1 MKNNE
6 NIKSKHTFTVENK
19 RFFPVCVDN
28 FFNDPELIRNFGLSL
43 NKKPD
48 KLGKWPGVRSKPL
61 HEIDINL
68 NNYILLKIFSVYFD
82 LNFHNINWKN
92 SVCYFQE
99 IKKYSKNKNDLKNVG
114 WIHQDNAD
122 LAGLIYLNPNASLD
136 TGTSLYN
143 LKSEK
148 PFLSLKKQMETLSLE
163 KEKFYLGKKIT
174 KNKYNLSL
182 MKNNNMFYEKIRFN
196 NIFNRLIVYDGSE
209 FHKANNFYIENQNRL
224 SLVFFVGNLTL
235 NGYWPYQKIK
245 DDRNFDNYIKDL
257 ILKNENIKS
266 KKKLSEQ
273 KDISNK

>member
-6 NIKSKHTFTVENK
+6 NKK
-19 RFFPVCVDN
+19 FFPVCVDN

-43 NKKPD
+43 TKKSD
-48 KLGKWPGVRSKPL
+48 KLGEWPGVRSKPL

-82 LNFHNINWKN
+82 LSFHNINWKN

-114 WIHQDNAD
+114 WIHQDDAD
-122 LAGLIYLNPNASLD
+122 LAGLIYLNPNAPLD

-143 LKSEK
+143 LKNEK
-148 PFLSLKKQMETLSLE
+148 SFVSLKKQIE
-163 KEKFYLGKKIT
+163 KEKFYSGKKIT
-174 KNKYNLSL
+174 KNRYNLSI

-209 FHKANNFYIENQNRL
+209 FHKANNFYIENENRL
-224 SLVFFVGNLTL
+224 TLVFFVKNLTL
-235 NGYWPYQKIK
+235 NSYWPYQKIK
-245 DDRNFDNYIKDL
+245 DDRNFDNHIKDL

-266 KKKLSEQ
+266 KKKLFEQ
-273 KDISNK
+273 TDISNK